1 MFTGPGEQ
9 DDSVNFW
16 MPLAH
21 VWFYKYESPVS
32 FPTNRWLF
40 CLTFGSPWGMIGNF
54 GALAP
59 HLLIYATLSV
69 DGLVLNAVLCHHQI
83 LKLKKNYINITYT

>member
-1 MFTGPGEQ
+1 
-9 DDSVNFW
+9 
-16 MPLAH
+16 
-21 VWFYKYESPVS
+21 
-32 FPTNRWLF
+32 
-40 CLTFGSPWGMIGNF
+40 MIGNF

-83 LKLKKNYINITYT
+83 LKLKKNYVNITYT